1 MSRPDHR
8 LKTITLAAGLD
19 LAAAHSHAR
28 GAPRR
33 VPSWWPTLSEPAA
46 KPAARQATTMTRFF
60 KSFPIV
66 VAALLCT
73 HGAWAFQAG
82 WRQISIP
89 GPSPEAPATTVALY
103 YPTQAPA
110 RAIPMGPYAPNV
122 AIQAAPEPTVKGLI
136 VLSHGT
142 GGSELGHSRLAEALA
157 EDGYLV
163 AALRHPR
170 DNWQDHS
177 LLNDSPERLFDER
190 PRQVTWVIDALLR
203 DPQWKDRIAQDAQ
216 GPKVGAVGHSAGGY
230 TVLALAGAQPDMSRI
245 AKHCDANRADDPIFC
260 KTARADR
267 TVAQPSATL
276 ASAAPLTD
284 GRVRAVVALAP
295 FGVVFTAS
303 SLANIRMPVAIY
315 EAEKDRWLVPRFHA
329 EWIAQNLPGVE
340 LHRVAN
346 AWHFAFMDTPSMSI
360 PSPDGDVAADP
371 TGFDRAVFLKRLSPE
386 LPAFFDKA
394 FK

>member
-1 MSRPDHR
+1 MSRLDHYR
-8 LKTITLAAGLD
+8 
-19 LAAAHSHAR
+19 
-28 GAPRR
+28 
-33 VPSWWPTLSEPAA
+33 
-46 KPAARQATTMTRFF
+46 
-60 KSFPIV
+60 KSFPIFM
-66 VAALLCT
+66 AALLCA
-73 HGAWAFQAG
+73 HSAWAFQAG

-89 GPSPEAPATTVALY
+89 GPSAEAPATTVALY

-110 RAIPMGPYAPNV
+110 RAIPMGPFTPHV
-122 AIQAAPEPTVKGLI
+122 AIQGAPESTFKGLI

-142 GGSELGHSRLAEALA
+142 AGSELGHSSLAEALA
-157 EDGYLV
+157 EQGYLV

-177 LLNDSPERLFDER
+177 LFDDNPEKLFDER
-190 PRQVTWVIDALLR
+190 PRQVSWVIDAVLR
-203 DPQWKDRIAQDAQ
+203 DPQWKDRIARDAQ
-216 GPKVGAVGHSAGGY
+216 GPKVGAVGHSAGGF

-260 KTARADR
+260 KTGRADR
-267 TVAQPSATL
+267 VVAQPSATP

-303 SLANIRMPVAIY
+303 SLASIRMPVAIY

-329 EWIAQNLPGVE
+329 EWIAQNLPGAE
-340 LHRVAN
+340 LHRVPN
-346 AWHFAFMDTPSMSI
+346 AWHFAFMDTPGMSI
-360 PSPDGDVAADP
+360 PSADGDVAADP
-371 TGFDRAVFLKRLSPE
+371 PGFDRTAFLKQLSRE

-394 FK
+394 IR